1 MRRIIN
7 SLSNTDLI
15 KVVIAISALL
25 SFVMFLIM
33 KFFIGYGGLIETIY
47 WVMLFIFLFFTS
59 ALIFFDKEE
68 AKDIWI
74 MVGLGFLAS
83 FWNKKGQ
90 KNEEKNF
97 KDGDLVD
104 RTIFKYGYFTS
115 NLKSEKKYKDGKCI
129 SGDC

>member
-1 MRRIIN
+1 MMGSIKN
-7 SLSNTDLI
+7 FLSNTDLI

-68 AKDIWI
+68 AKNYWI
-74 MVGLGFLAS
+74 MFGLGFLAS
-83 FWNKKGQ
+83 FWN
-90 KNEEKNF
+90 
-97 KDGDLVD
+97 
-104 RTIFKYGYFTS
+104 IFG
-115 NLKSEKKYKDGKCI
+115 
-129 SGDC
+129 

>member
-1 MRRIIN
+1 MSRIIN

-68 AKDIWI
+68 AKNYWI
-74 MVGLGFLAS
+74 MIGLGFLAG
-83 FWNKKGQ
+83 FWG
-90 KNEEKNF
+90 
-97 KDGDLVD
+97 
-104 RTIFKYGYFTS
+104 IFG
-115 NLKSEKKYKDGKCI
+115 
-129 SGDC
+129 

>member
-1 MRRIIN
+1 MMGRIIN

-68 AKDIWI
+68 AKNYWI
-74 MVGLGFLAS
+74 MFGLGFLAS
-83 FWNKKGQ
+83 FWN
-90 KNEEKNF
+90 
-97 KDGDLVD
+97 
-104 RTIFKYGYFTS
+104 IFG
-115 NLKSEKKYKDGKCI
+115 
-129 SGDC
+129 

>member
-1 MRRIIN
+1 MMGRIIN

-68 AKDIWI
+68 AKNYWI
-74 MVGLGFLAS
+74 MIGLGFLAG
-83 FWNKKGQ
+83 FWG
-90 KNEEKNF
+90 
-97 KDGDLVD
+97 
-104 RTIFKYGYFTS
+104 IFG
-115 NLKSEKKYKDGKCI
+115 
-129 SGDC
+129 

>member
-1 MRRIIN
+1 MMGRIIN

-47 WVMLFIFLFFTS
+47 WVMLFLFLFFTS

-68 AKDIWI
+68 AKNIWI
-74 MVGLGFLAS
+74 MFGLGYLAS
-83 FWNKKGQ
+83 FWG
-90 KNEEKNF
+90 
-97 KDGDLVD
+97 
-104 RTIFKYGYFTS
+104 IFG
-115 NLKSEKKYKDGKCI
+115 
-129 SGDC
+129 

>member
-15 KVVIAISALL
+15 KVVIAISAPL
-25 SFVMFLIM
+25 SFVIFLIM

-47 WVMLFIFLFFTS
+47 WVMTFIFLFFTS
-59 ALIFFDKEE
+59 VLIFFDKEE

-83 FWNKKGQ
+83 FWNILG
-90 KNEEKNF
+90 
-97 KDGDLVD
+97 
-104 RTIFKYGYFTS
+104 
-115 NLKSEKKYKDGKCI
+115 
-129 SGDC
+129 

>member
-1 MRRIIN
+1 MMGRIKN

-47 WVMLFIFLFFTS
+47 WVMLFLFLFFTS

-68 AKDIWI
+68 AKNYWI
-74 MVGLGFLAS
+74 YIGLGFLAG
-83 FWNKKGQ
+83 FWG
-90 KNEEKNF
+90 
-97 KDGDLVD
+97 
-104 RTIFKYGYFTS
+104 IFG
-115 NLKSEKKYKDGKCI
+115 
-129 SGDC
+129 